1 MLMAS
6 ETFGMEM
13 PGSVGAGAGL
23 QAGLQAGPAELTA
36 HRRPLQALTGIR
48 FFAAFYVVVFHTR
61 VGQLLNERGWHAAGN
76 FFFNGYLAVP
86 LFFLLSG
93 FILAY
98 TYEGQIEAK
107 GDHRR
112 FWEARFARIWPV
124 YAVSLLLESIP
135 SFSFPPLGSALAA
148 ICMVQAWNPFNPGLA
163 GTWNFVCWTLSV
175 EAVFYIVFPWYQ
187 TWLEVRRP
195 RTQLLTI
202 AAMLAVCVAINSASR
217 TLGYKPYGAWRWTPL
232 PIPHLPEFFTGVG
245 LGNCYLRLLM
255 GKAGKPGADLLPGR
269 GLWTYASLLA
279 TVALLCCP
287 SSRWTGLIVSAFAAL
302 LFGLAAEK
310 TLLSRF
316 LSSKAMLLGGGIS
329 YSIYLVQMPVKS
341 WVQTITERLH
351 LGNEGLRFLITATVL
366 IGVSLILFKA
376 VEDPARKL
384 LRGVFARME
393 TARTGRAEDQVQRKR
408 ATT

>member
-1 MLMAS
+1 MAGS
-6 ETFGMEM
+6 AGGEAALETT
-13 PGSVGAGAGL
+13 PS
-23 QAGLQAGPAELTA
+23 ELTA
-36 HRRPLQALTGIR
+36 HRRSLKALTGIR

-61 VGQLLNERGWHAAGN
+61 VAQVLDDHGFFAAGN
-76 FFFNGYLAVP
+76 FFANGFLAVP

-98 TYEGQIEAK
+98 TYEGQIEDK

-124 YAVSLLLESIP
+124 YAVSLLMASIP
-135 SFSFPPLGSALAA
+135 SFTFPPPGAALAT
-148 ICMVQAWNPFNPGLA
+148 ICMVQAWNPFNMGLA

-187 TWLEVRRP
+187 TWLEERSERM
-195 RTQLLTI
+195 QLVTI
-202 AAMLAVCVAINSASR
+202 AAMLALCVAINSASR
-217 TLGYKPYGAWRWTPL
+217 TLGYKPYGVWQWIPL

-245 LGNCYLRLLM
+245 LGNIYLRLLARN
-255 GKAGKPGADLLPGR
+255 AGRAGTGLLPGK

-279 TVALLCCP
+279 TVALLCQP
-287 SSRWTGLIVSAFAAL
+287 TSRWTGLVVIAFAAL

-310 TLLSRF
+310 TALSRF
-316 LSSKAMLLGGGIS
+316 LSSKAMVLGGGIS
-329 YSIYLVQMPVKS
+329 YSIYLVQMPVKG
-341 WVQTITERLH
+341 WVQMITDRLH
-351 LGNEGLRFLITATVL
+351 LDNEALRFAITATAL

-376 VEDPARKL
+376 VEDPARRF

-393 TARTGRAEDQVQRKR
+393 TARTMQAQRKR
-408 ATT
+408 VTT